1 MLIEIKGN
9 RTQIFY
15 PKLKLALCPERNATQ
30 GSHPRAQE
38 WEQQAMHPRS
48 LSSPDSDK
56 DLTLTVLE
64 QDNIRN

>member
-30 GSHPRAQE
+30 ASHPHAQE
-38 WEQQAMHPRS
+38 WEQQAMHPQS
-48 LSSPDSDK
+48 LSSPDSDL
-56 DLTLTVLE
+56 DCTGA
-64 QDNIRN
+64 R